1 MALVSSFTSP
11 PYGTQY
17 SGYYRPPPSPPMDEP
32 KCSLPSISNLLGLAD
47 AGSLASEA
55 AFKSQHSSPRPY
67 PKAESRPSSRH
78 RALPPTPP
86 MSTEASFDIRRSPSS
101 QPSSISHAAP
111 SRYYETTPPVEAHDA
126 HRHRMA
132 PSRPTISTSA
142 AQQQPAMASSAQSPA
157 SNYYPVQSLPP
168 PPPPPQVPGLH
179 YQRPLPQ
186 SFPPPPPSPL
196 SVTSSGGY
204 VWQHH
209 HYLNPSNGIPFPPTQ
224 DRYICQTCNK
234 AFSRPSSL
242 RIHSHSHTGEKPF
255 KCPHSG
261 CGKAFSVRSNMKRH
275 ERGCHGFDVGKG
287 PILLA

>member
-1 MALVSSFTSP
+1 MALVTSLISP
-11 PYGTQY
+11 PYGNQY
-17 SGYYRPPPSPPMDEP
+17 GGYYGPPPSPPMDEP

-47 AGSLASEA
+47 AGSLASEGS
-55 AFKSQHSSPRPY
+55 FNKPQHGSPRHY
-67 PKAESRPSSRH
+67 AKAESRPASRH
-78 RALPPTPP
+78 RALPPSPP
-86 MSTEASFDIRRSPSS
+86 MSMDASFDLRRSPSS
-101 QPSSISHAAP
+101 KPSSH
-111 SRYYETTPPVEAHDA
+111 YYETTPPVEAHDA

-132 PSRPTISTSA
+132 ASRPTISASA
-142 AQQQPAMASSAQSPA
+142 AQHPA
-157 SNYYPVQSLPP
+157 SNYYPVQHLPP
-168 PPPPPQVPGLH
+168 PPPPPPPHAPCLQ

-186 SFPPPPPSPL
+186 SFPPPPSPL
-196 SVTSSGGY
+196 SVTPSGGY

-255 KCPHSG
+255 KCPHAG

-287 PILLA
+287 PIILS